1 MTEGLAAEIWR
12 AGLLKFGKFKLTS
25 GLESPYYIDLRLAPS
40 YPKLFEEI
48 ADELVNAIAENA
60 GEFDKVA
67 GVELAGIPLSTLV
80 AYKLRRP
87 LVYVR
92 KSRKEHGT
100 GGRVEGVLKR
110 GDKII
115 LVDDVLTTG
124 GTLASAVLALRDEG
138 ASVEETVVFVD
149 RMQGGVDELGRLGV
163 KVIKVYDV
171 LSLFSELF
179 EIGLIDLESLE
190 EVRAYTRSAKL

>member
-1 MTEGLAAEIWR
+1 VTEGLAAEIWR

>member
-1 MTEGLAAEIWR
+1 
-12 AGLLKFGKFKLTS
+12 LLKFGKFKLTS

>member
-1 MTEGLAAEIWR
+1 VTEGLAAEIWR

-48 ADELVNAIAENA
+48 ADELVNAITENA